1 MILELIIG
9 ALVSG
14 SLLFVFKS
22 VNIGEAANR
31 WILSIGK
38 FVYLSGHPLLDD
50 DQRFAR
56 ITKQYK
62 SVIVSFLRLV
72 IKILLV
78 ILSTLVAIATSSLVV
93 RLIRHGSFPD
103 LSLPHTFGSLFP
115 KYISHWPFIVGTLL
129 PLASIPFLRSRRI
142 EDYSS
147 LDKFLH
153 YLFVGNG
160 AMAKLQFQ
168 CECLLH
174 RKSVESAPRQHIY
187 VSGLARSGSTSLMQ
201 YLGQLPDFVSLSYR
215 NMPLIF
221 MPRTGPRLI
230 SQRDEEKE
238 RSHKDG
244 MKHSLSTYE
253 ALEEPFWL
261 HWAGTDFVRID
272 HLAAHD
278 ITEEVHAKY
287 RKYRTLVACDK
298 TYLSKNNNHLLRAKS
313 LHRMDAANGLRTR
326 TIIPF
331 REPYAQAKSLLEQ
344 HNTLSA
350 LQTENDFALD
360 YMDFLVHHEFGLHVK
375 TLCVGGPLEAPE
387 LQADPSTVEYWVDV
401 WYRFYWAVLE
411 KHREEAD
418 FCFFCYETYLE
429 NPRDSLL
436 SLQEFIGVS
445 PEQLESLEFK
455 NWTRKRAAAEEN
467 VAIEAVSLYEK
478 MLEGAINRDV

>member
-22 VNIGEAANR
+22 ADIGEATAR

-38 FVYLSGHPLLDD
+38 FVYFSGHPLLDD

-56 ITKQYK
+56 ITKQYQ
-62 SVIVSFLRLV
+62 SVLVSFLRLV
-72 IKILLV
+72 IKLLLV
-78 ILSTLVAIATSSLVV
+78 ILTTFVAIATSSLVV
-93 RLIRHGSFPD
+93 HLIRHGSFPD
-103 LSLPHTFGSLFP
+103 LSLPHAIGSLFP
-115 KYISHWPFIVGTLL
+115 KYLLHWPFIVGTLL
-129 PLASIPFLRSRRI
+129 PLASIPFLPSRRV

-160 AMAKLQFQ
+160 GMAKFQFR

-174 RKSVESAPRQHIY
+174 RRSTELAPRQHIY

-221 MPRTGPRLI
+221 MPRSGPRLI
-230 SQRDEEKE
+230 SQREGEEKE

-261 HWAGTDFVRID
+261 HWAGTDFVRTD

-287 RKYRTLVACDK
+287 RKYRTLVARDK
-298 TYLSKNNNHLLRAKS
+298 TYLSKNNNALRGMPIS
-313 LHRMDAANGLRTR
+313 STRTR
-326 TIIPF
+326 NSSGAARSLSITPWKWTKTAISGLAPQTLNTPWAWSTDFVRTPYSASTTKARGLSSIPSATSWPGTVFSKRCWRRPPRF
-331 REPYAQAKSLLEQ
+331 RKDMGRTPI
-344 HNTLSA
+344 T
-350 LQTENDFALD
+350 
-360 YMDFLVHHEFGLHVK
+360 
-375 TLCVGGPLEAPE
+375 
-387 LQADPSTVEYWVDV
+387 
-401 WYRFYWAVLE
+401 
-411 KHREEAD
+411 
-418 FCFFCYETYLE
+418 
-429 NPRDSLL
+429 
-436 SLQEFIGVS
+436 
-445 PEQLESLEFK
+445 
-455 NWTRKRAAAEEN
+455 
-467 VAIEAVSLYEK
+467 
-478 MLEGAINRDV
+478 